1 MTALS
6 KPLVLVPAC
15 NRQLGDHPFHIAGQ
29 KYVDAVRLAGCTPL
43 IVPTAEADEIP
54 GLLALADGVLLTGSP
69 SNVHPSHFGEDV
81 HDSASPILGTV
92 PGARIVRLKHAPE
105 ASEREQRFVAA
116 VAAWEE
122 AHRDAIVY
130 QGGPLGPTKRIGDD
144 GADQRSQ
151 QPAVAARSSRGSWS
165 SARRAKCRRSR
176 SALPSSRRTAR

>member
-1 MTALS
+1 MTAFLP

-81 HDSASPILGTV
+81 HD
-92 PGARIVRLKHAPE
+92 
-105 ASEREQRFVAA
+105 
-116 VAAWEE
+116 
-122 AHRDAIVY
+122 
-130 QGGPLGPTKRIGDD
+130 
-144 GADQRSQ
+144 
-151 QPAVAARSSRGSWS
+151 
-165 SARRAKCRRSR
+165 
-176 SALPSSRRTAR
+176 PSL